1 MNTPWLNL
9 AHWLDCT
16 EVEGPGRRFALWVQG
31 CHIRCPGCCNPHM
44 LEFVPRHLVPAE
56 RVAEWILHAHRRWNL
71 EGVTFLG
78 GEPML
83 QAKGLALVA
92 ERSRRAGLSVMV
104 FTGFTLEYLGGCSL
118 PGVKQL
124 LAVTDLLVDGP
135 YLAHCPETKR
145 HWVGSTNQRFHFLT
159 DRYQPGLEYDPRFA
173 RGIELRIRSDGMAT
187 YNGWPGELI
196 SEVGPE
202 P

>member
-1 MNTPWLNL
+1 
-9 AHWLDCT
+9 
-16 EVEGPGRRFALWVQG
+16 
-31 CHIRCPGCCNPHM
+31 M

-104 FTGFTLEYLGGCSL
+104 FTGFTLEYLGSCSL

-124 LAVTDLLVDGP
+124 LAATDLLVDGP

-196 SEVGPE
+196 SEVGHE
-202 P
+202 S